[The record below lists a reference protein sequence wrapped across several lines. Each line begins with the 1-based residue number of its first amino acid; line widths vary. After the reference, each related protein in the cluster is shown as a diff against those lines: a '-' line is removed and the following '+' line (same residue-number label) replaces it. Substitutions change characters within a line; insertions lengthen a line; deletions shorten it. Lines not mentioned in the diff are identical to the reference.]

1 MQLQWMPRCL
11 GLLTVAF
18 LVSSFPAQSATI
30 TVYNNATAFAAA
42 ETNLGTITF
51 EGLAPNNSFK
61 NFPNSSGGLTTNGV
75 NFKTSGGGR
84 FGPGTVSVSSAGY
97 AAGLRL
103 ENVMSGAHLVW
114 GPPNQPENAF
124 LVATLPSDITAV
136 GTDLWAEQ
144 PFATTLDVIV
154 TANSTTQTFPVT
166 TAKRVAN
173 VSSNPT
179 FFGVT
184 SDVPISSIQF
194 KLAAGETGLI
204 VDNFTIGKAVVGPP
218 PPSTIPEPSTV
229 VLLGAPLLGIFARRR
244 FKRA

>member
-1 MQLQWMPRCL
+1 MQFQSMLRCL
-11 GLLTVAF
+11 GLLTVLF
-18 LVSSFPAQSATI
+18 LVSGFSAQSATI
-30 TVYNNATAFAAA
+30 TAYNSASAFAAA
-42 ETNLGTITF
+42 ETSLGSITF
-51 EGLAPNNSFK
+51 EGLAPTNSFK
-61 NFPNSSGGLTTNGV
+61 NYPNSSGGLTTNGV
-75 NFKTSGGGR
+75 NFKTSGGGK
-84 FGPGTVSVSSAGY
+84 FGPGTVAVSSAGY
-97 AAGLRL
+97 AAGLPL
-103 ENVMSGAHLVW
+103 ENVMTGAHLVW
-114 GPPNQPENAF
+114 GPPNEPGNAF
-124 LVATLPSDITAV
+124 LVATLPSGITAV
-136 GTDLWAEQ
+136 GADLWAEQ
-144 PFATTLDVIV
+144 PFVTTVDVIV

-166 TAKRVAN
+166 TANRVPN

-229 VLLGAPLLGIFARRR
+229 VLLGAPLLGMFARRR